1 MTDQQPHQDES
12 EDVVQRPAPE
22 SPGRLLRE
30 GRERLQLTTQ
40 QVAERLRLRHQ
51 IILDLEGDLFSKYV
65 AGTFT
70 RGYLRSYARLV
81 DVDEEKVLAAYA
93 SQGIEE
99 PVDQTM
105 QSFSQRARE
114 QSNDN
119 RLMLVTY
126 IIGAVIIGSAVIFWL
141 QNKDSQVEP
150 VAQGMAERMVSE
162 QDAGVELEP
171 GTTDVESTSATRD
184 PIFIDAGVVAD
195 RANRE
200 AEATSGD
207 TPRSADV
214 IENDEASRDVAESS
228 NESNAQ
234 SATSDSTSSAQSE
247 AAGNESATTAE
258 PVEAAPARQAT
269 PQPTEAEP
277 EEAPLPLPD
286 AELVLRFSDDTWIR
300 IEDNNGDAVAFGVKS
315 SGHITEL
322 NDQGPYQVTLGA
334 PENVEMY
341 YQGNLVDLSGYRPG
355 RVVRMTLPSDE

>member
-1 MTDQQPHQDES
+1 MTDQQPHQDVS
-12 EDVVQRPAPE
+12 EDAVQRPAPE

-141 QNKDSQVEP
+141 QNKDSEVEP

-162 QDAGVELEP
+162 QDASVELEP
-171 GTTDVESTSATRD
+171 ASSEVETTSATRD
-184 PIFIDAGVVAD
+184 PIFIDASVVAD

-200 AEATSGD
+200 TDVASGN
-207 TPRSADV
+207 TPRSTDV
-214 IENDEASRDVAESS
+214 VENDQANRDVAEGSS
-228 NESNAQ
+228 QNNAE
-234 SATSDSTSSAQSE
+234 SATSEPANSAQSE
-247 AAGNESATTAE
+247 AVDESATTAE
-258 PVEAAPARQAT
+258 PVEPTPARQAT
-269 PQPTEAEP
+269 PQPTQAEP

-300 IEDNNGDAVAFGVKS
+300 IEDNNGDAVAFGVKG

-341 YQGNLVDLSGYRPG
+341 YQGTLVDLSGYRPG
-355 RVVRMTLPSDE
+355 RVVRMTLPADE